1 MRDDDRWP
9 AFLAEE
15 EDAAAASNQP
25 RSTHRRQP
33 QVLARV
39 THAFGEILLTV
50 GAVLL
55 LLVAYTLWWTG
66 VETGNAQES
75 LKEQLEQ
82 EWAEGLPQPGQTITP
97 GVTET
102 PPALA
107 RPEIGDGVAVL
118 RIPRFGASYA
128 WVVVE
133 GIDLENLA
141 RGPGHYPQTALPGE
155 IGNFAVAGHR
165 ATHGEP
171 FAQFEA
177 LEIGDDVVVETAD
190 QWYTYQ
196 IVKIQYPVPV
206 SSGWALDPNPLDL
219 GSPPTKSM
227 MTMTTCHPR
236 WASTYRFLVFSELVN
251 TTPKVDSAGAE
262 QLPPALQ
269 AFEL

>member
-1 MRDDDRWP
+1 MSDDRWP
-9 AFLAEE
+9 AFLTESEEASAEVLP
-15 EDAAAASNQP
+15 P
-25 RSTHRRQP
+25 RAQHRRRP
-33 QVLARV
+33 RTLARV

-55 LLVAYTLWWTG
+55 LFVAYTLWWTG
-66 VETGNAQES
+66 VETGREQDS
-75 LKEQLEQ
+75 LRDELEH
-82 EWAEGLPQPGQTITP
+82 EWAQGSPQPGASITP
-97 GVTET
+97 GATEE
-102 PPALA
+102 PGLA

-118 RIPRFGASYA
+118 RIPRFGPSFA

-133 GIDLENLA
+133 GIDLDNLA

-171 FAQFEA
+171 FANFDQ
-177 LEIGDDVVVETAD
+177 LETGDQVVVETAD

-196 IVKIQYPVPV
+196 IVEIDYPVPI

-219 GSPPTKSM
+219 GNPPTKSM

-236 WASTYRFLVFSELVN
+236 WASTFRFLVFSELVN
-251 TTPKVDSAGAE
+251 TTAKVDETGAE

-269 AFEL
+269 AFES